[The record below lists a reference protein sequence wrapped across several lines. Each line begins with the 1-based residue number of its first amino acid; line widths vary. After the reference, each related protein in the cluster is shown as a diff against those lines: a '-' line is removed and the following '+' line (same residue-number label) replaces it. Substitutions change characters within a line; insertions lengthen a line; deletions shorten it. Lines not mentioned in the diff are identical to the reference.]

1 MKGVKGL
8 FDSPTDDDYQ
18 KPVIINGAFNNN
30 YIQYESKRNKDKIS
44 TIDKYLDMIR
54 PYLWNIT
61 NDHKTQG
68 ESKIQLIVA
77 INFKSSKPGSSEI
90 RTIHAESD
98 NVEVMMGSERDEIIE
113 DLFKSLLERYQEGL
127 EESMKGSH
135 FTFDGVRVLCYDLHK
150 IILNRVK
157 SYTDSPK
164 WLKNKKA
171 TINPKNNDDK
181 CFQYAITAILNYEQI
196 KKNPQRVSNIRPF
209 IAQYNWKEIDF
220 LSHKKD
226 WKEFESNKKSI
237 AFNILYVPRLKR

>member
-54 PYLWNIT
+54 PYLWDIT

-98 NVEVMMGSERDEIIE
+98 NVEIMMGSERDEIIE

-181 CFQYAITAILNYEQI
+181 RA
-196 KKNPQRVSNIRPF
+196 SNIRPF
-209 IAQYNWKEIDF
+209 IAQYNWKEIYF